1 MMNFDKI
8 KEAVNSIEMSK
19 TMKNRLKENS
29 NIIKKKK
36 SGQLNFKRWISVA
49 CAFGILL
56 SIMIG
61 IPLFNKNG
69 NFQGAN
75 FAITAYALSNDGNQS
90 NTKLSSDK
98 ATFELSTETRGIT
111 IDRTGDTGG
120 LIFTNIMLNISGEHI
135 DSITYT
141 INKGKFLEDVILTA
155 KEYADK
161 DWLLSEKIVT
171 IGNSPGSDIYSAT
184 KDIGN
189 TYTVKYNEQDKYK
202 YSFVIHHDGN
212 LVIDDDIIIKVIIKY
227 TDGKSEQQDIIV
239 TQESNSIE
247 SKSISLKL
255 N

>member
-1 MMNFDKI
+1 MDFDKI

-19 TMKNRLKENS
+19 TMKNRVKENC
-29 NIIKKKK
+29 NMIEKKK

-61 IPLFNKNG
+61 IPFFNKNG
-69 NFQGAN
+69 ELKVPFE
-75 FAITAYALSNDGNQS
+75 ITAYALSDDGNQS

-98 ATFELSTETRGIT
+98 TTFELSTEARGSTTDI
-111 IDRTGDTGG
+111 TGDTGN
-120 LIFTNIMLNISGEHI
+120 LIFTNVMLNISGEHI

-141 INKGKFLEDVILTA
+141 ISKGKFLQDVILTA

-171 IGNSPGSDIYSAT
+171 IGNSPGSDIYYAT

-202 YSFVIHHDGN
+202 YSFVIPHDGN
-212 LVIDDDIIIKVIIKY
+212 LVIDDDIIIKVIVKY
-227 TDGKSEQQDIIV
+227 TDGNSEQQDIVV
-239 TQESNSIE
+239 TQESNSI
-247 SKSISLKL
+247 SLKL